1 MPLRDRLKQHARETS
16 EARAAV
22 IGDRSVTYG
31 ALAAR
36 ANRLDTFISACPRV
50 PRAQNA
56 LGDVPVF
63 GLLMG
68 NHPQVIEFLVT
79 ALAGRCC
86 VVLLDPLL
94 PDHQLFDILD
104 RLPPDVLFTA
114 GQAVERFQG
123 RGFPVIS
130 IESDDDL
137 EILIADTPETE
148 MPAPRDENPFLIA
161 FTSGTTSRPKAFART
176 RRSWR
181 KSLMAG
187 RAHFGVGPNLHT
199 LSPGPLAHGLSLY
212 AFVETLDAGA
222 TFHSLDRF
230 TAGHAWSTLA
240 NNGLA
245 RLVCVPSV
253 LDALCRHDAV
263 GRDPLNKLL
272 QVTTSGAKLNDG
284 LLDQLWQIAPNAAV
298 TEYYGA
304 SELGFVTTV
313 SHWPGQ
319 SGYARGGS
327 GVGRAFPGVD
337 IEIRPFGNR
346 NRQDGI
352 GTIWVRGDLMID
364 GYLWQDDHLAFQR
377 DGNWATVGD
386 IGRFDAAG
394 DLELISR
401 ANGMVISGGNNVYPE
416 EINTCLRGHPAIKEA
431 CVLGVPDSYLGK
443 ALIAVIKFETNS
455 TAPALDELIS
465 FCRLNV
471 QKYKVP
477 RQFFTV
483 AEWPMTSSG
492 KISTGRLE
500 EWIMEKD
507 DRLVLL

>member
-1 MPLRDRLKQHARETS
+1 MPLRERLKQHARETPDAS
-16 EARAAV
+16 AAV

-36 ANRLDTFISACPRV
+36 ANRLDTFISACPSV
-50 PRAQNA
+50 LRAQST
-56 LGDVPVF
+56 LGEVPVF
-63 GLLMG
+63 GLVMG
-68 NHPQVIEFLVT
+68 NHPQVIEFLVA

-86 VVLLDPLL
+86 VILLDPLL

-114 GQAVERFQG
+114 GQAVERFQD

-137 EILIADTPETE
+137 ETLIADTPTTET
-148 MPAPRDENPFLIA
+148 PAPRDEDPFLIA

-187 RAHFGVGPNLHT
+187 RAHFGVSPDLHT

-230 TAGHAWSTLA
+230 TAEHAWSILA
-240 NNGLA
+240 NNGLG

-253 LDALCRHDAV
+253 LDALCRHDAAE
-263 GRDPLNKLL
+263 RNPLNKLV
-272 QVTTSGAKLNDG
+272 QVTTSGAKLNDS
-284 LLDQLWQIAPNAAV
+284 LLDQLWQIAPNASV

-313 SHWPGQ
+313 SHHPGQ
-319 SGYARGGS
+319 SGHARVGS
-327 GVGRAFPGVD
+327 GVGRAFPGID
-337 IEIRPFGNR
+337 IEIRPLENHG
-346 NRQDGI
+346 RQDET

-377 DGNWATVGD
+377 IGNWATVGD
-386 IGRFDAAG
+386 IGRFDATG
-394 DLELISR
+394 DLQLISR

-416 EINTCLRGHPAIKEA
+416 EINTCLRDHPAIKEA
-431 CVLGVPDSYLGK
+431 CVLGIPDSYLGK
-443 ALIAVIKFETNS
+443 ALIAVIKFESSN
-455 TAPALDELIS
+455 TAPTLDELIG
-465 FCRLNV
+465 FCRSNL

-477 RQFFTV
+477 RQFLTV

-500 EWIMEKD
+500 EWILEKD
-507 DRLVLL
+507 DRLVSL